1 MIKKTLLLSL
11 SLSALLGCQP
21 QSETH
26 ATNETEQFVHSN
38 QLTQAK
44 LDNFAQSL
52 KVEFELVTNVA
63 DDQCDKAKHDGLC
76 FQGRLNFSAK
86 QDFPYKDWAIYF
98 SLINPVQTQLPGE
111 FTITHV
117 NGDLHKIA
125 LSERFKGF
133 KAGETKSLDFR
144 ADFWS
149 LSETDLIPNYI
160 LTVDETSTMAA
171 KGEWQARVIDST
183 RTTIDADTGL
193 EISPFV
199 KEYTREREQ
208 FKRTDT
214 DQTQWATA
222 TVLFERN
229 AKQRPSSNN
238 LATSLIPT
246 PKSMTVD
253 ETAMAL
259 DLSAGIQVNFNQVQP
274 ALVTTALARLETLG
288 VKQSDTGVPVS
299 LELNSASDS
308 QSVKSAGNHSGAYI
322 LKIEQD
328 QITVR
333 GDDATGVFYGLQSLA
348 GLIRIDDLKLQPLTI
363 SDEPHYD
370 FRGMF
375 VDVSRNFH
383 SQQFLF
389 DLIDQMAA
397 YKLNKLHLHL
407 ADDEGWRLQI
417 PGLEELTDIG
427 SKRCFDLSEQTC
439 LLPQLGAGVD
449 SNSEV
454 NGYFTV
460 AQYQEILKYAGER
473 HIQVIPSLDMPGH
486 SRAAIVSMKRRYDKY
501 MQAGEQAKAEQYM
514 LHDPNDT
521 TVYSSVQYYN
531 DNTINAC
538 MDSSYDFIAKV
549 MDEVKA
555 MHREAGYPL
564 TRYHIGADE
573 TAGAWV
579 ESPKCQAFIATN
591 DTLEQPEGLVGYFIE
606 RVGHI
611 LAERDIE
618 VAGWSDG
625 MSHTKLENM
634 PEVVQA
640 NAWGVLFWQG
650 HQAAHKLVNQGW
662 EVVVSNPDVMYFD
675 FPYEADPKE
684 HGYYWAS
691 RHINT
696 EKIFSFMPDNLPAH
710 AEYWLDR
717 EDQPYQADDSLSKDE
732 QGNVLRGPME
742 KGKGFV
748 GIQGQLWSE
757 NTRNDDLTE
766 YKIFPRL
773 LALAERAWHSPQ
785 WALPY
790 KHNGQV
796 YDRDSHQISEQQH
809 QLRQQA
815 WSDFANTM
823 VNKEFAKLDLADIHY
838 RIPTVGA
845 KVENGILSINATYS
859 GLSLQYRNGNASWVD
874 YTAPVSVTK
883 NEIWV
888 RAKAVNSDRA
898 GRAIKVQ

>member
-1 MIKKTLLLSL
+1 MIKKTLLLSF

-21 QSETH
+21 QPEIYS
-26 ATNETEQFVHSN
+26 ANGTEQFTHAQ

-44 LDNFAQSL
+44 LDNFAKSL

-63 DDQCDKAKHDGLC
+63 DEKCDKAKHDGLC
-76 FQGRLNFSAK
+76 YQGRLNFTA
-86 QDFPYKDWAIYF
+86 QEDFPDRDWAIYF
-98 SLINPVQTQLPGE
+98 SLINPVQTHSSGE

-125 LSERFKGF
+125 LSDSFTGF

-160 LTVDETSTMAA
+160 LTVDETSALA
-171 KGEWQARVIDST
+171 NKGNWQARVIEST
-183 RTTIDADTGL
+183 RTEIDPETGL
-193 EISPFV
+193 EIAPFV
-199 KEYTREREQ
+199 KEYTQVREQ

-222 TVLFERN
+222 AALFTRYDGQQPSRN
-229 AKQRPSSNN
+229 D
-238 LATSLIPT
+238 LETSLIPT
-246 PKSMTVD
+246 PKSISVD
-253 ETAMAL
+253 SAAPTL
-259 DLSAGIQVNFNQVQP
+259 DLSKGINVRFNQVD
-274 ALVTTALARLETLG
+274 AGSVHTALERLAMLG
-288 VKQSDTGVPVS
+288 VKQTESGVPVL
-299 LELNSASDS
+299 LELHNNLDGSSDANTKPISGAYRLQVASEEISISASDS
-308 QSVKSAGNHSGAYI
+308 
-322 LKIEQD
+322 
-328 QITVR
+328 
-333 GDDATGVFYGLQSLA
+333 TGLFYGLQSLA
-348 GLIRIDDLKLQPLTI
+348 GLVRIDDLTAQPVTI
-363 SDEPHYD
+363 EDEPHYD

-383 SQQFLF
+383 SLQFLL

-407 ADDEGWRLQI
+407 ADDEGWRLEI
-417 PGLEELTDIG
+417 PGLKELTDIG
-427 SKRCFDLSEQTC
+427 SKRCFDLSETTC

-449 SNSEV
+449 SNSDV

-486 SRAAIVSMKRRYDKY
+486 SRAAIVSMKRRYDNY

-521 TVYSSVQYYN
+521 TVYSSVQYYH

-538 MDSSYDFIAKV
+538 MDSSYAFIAKV

-555 MHREAGYPL
+555 MHNEAGYPL

-579 ESPKCQAFIATN
+579 ESPKCQAFIAAN
-591 DTLEQPEGLVGYFIE
+591 DALAKPEDLVGYFIE

-611 LAERDIE
+611 LADRDIE

-625 MSHTKLENM
+625 MSHTKVENM

-650 HQAAHKLVNQGW
+650 HQTAHQLVNQGW
-662 EVVVSNPDVMYFD
+662 EVVVSSPDVMYFD
-675 FPYEADPKE
+675 FPYEPDPKE

-696 EKIFSFMPDNLPAH
+696 EKIFNFMPDNLPAH

-717 EDQPYQADDSLSKDE
+717 EDQPYQSDDSLRKDD
-732 QGNVLRGPME
+732 QGNVLHGPMAQ
-742 KGKGFV
+742 GKGFV

-773 LALAERAWHSPQ
+773 LALAERAWYSPE

-790 KHNGQV
+790 DHSGQV
-796 YDRDSHQISEQQH
+796 YDRQSQKISEQQH
-809 QLRQQA
+809 QLRQQK
-815 WSDFANTM
+815 WRDFANTM
-823 VNKEFAKLDLADIHY
+823 VNKEFAKLELANIHY

-845 KVENGILSINATYS
+845 KIVDGMLHINSIYP
-859 GLSLQYRNGNASWVD
+859 GLPLQYRVGNSTWVD
-874 YTAPVSVTK
+874 YTAPVSVT
-883 NEIWV
+883 ESEVWV
-888 RAKAVNSDRA
+888 RAKAITSDRA
-898 GRAIKVQ
+898 GRALKVQ